1 MAAGRGE
8 RLWPLTETRPKHM
21 LSRTKKPIIER
32 TIEAIAEA
40 GIRQV
45 ILVVRFKSETISER
59 FGDGGKVNCEIEYVK
74 QRTPRGT
81 ADAVAAAGDE
91 LKAEDRFLVMYGDD
105 YYEKRVVKDFLAK
118 AQLDEGISIATAPV
132 EDSSPFGVIET
143 KNGRVAKIRE
153 KLPKRTPEIV
163 KAGLNLATQT

>member
-1 MAAGRGE
+1 SFFFSSR
-8 RLWPLTETRPKHM
+8 RRHTRSTRDWSSDVCSSD
-21 LSRTKKPIIER
+21 L
-32 TIEAIAEA
+32 
-40 GIRQV
+40 
-45 ILVVRFKSETISER
+45 ER

-132 EDSSPFGVIET
+132 EDASPFGVIET
-143 KNGRVAKIRE
+143 KNGRVAKMRE
-153 KLPKRTPEIV
+153 
-163 KAGLNLATQT
+163 NLD